1 MEKIRSAFRKK
12 VIMKT
17 EFMLQTICKGQAY
30 GREIEGCWNTDPVIM
45 MQGKRKLNAWQERK
59 NIKADLYP
67 PESPQKGVNSCVDSK
82 ILRNEMI
89 ELK

>member
-1 MEKIRSAFRKK
+1 
-12 VIMKT
+12 
-17 EFMLQTICKGQAY
+17 
-30 GREIEGCWNTDPVIM
+30 M
-45 MQGKRKLNAWQERK
+45 MQGKRKLNALQERK

-67 PESPQKGVNSCVDSK
+67 PESLQKGVNSCVDSK

>member
-1 MEKIRSAFRKK
+1 
-12 VIMKT
+12 
-17 EFMLQTICKGQAY
+17 
-30 GREIEGCWNTDPVIM
+30 M

-59 NIKADLYP
+59 NIKADVYP
-67 PESPQKGVNSCVDSK
+67 PESLQKDVYSCVDSK